1 MSSSRSVC
9 RWLRLVVMGKGD
21 TRRPLDET
29 KVGKRWPMVDK
40 FEVARKEKEANE
52 KKKRSK

>member
-1 MSSSRSVC
+1 
-9 RWLRLVVMGKGD
+9 MGKGD